1 MCGCQINGMKRK
13 RKISGLGDMGGI
25 ASGLL
30 PIVGGY
36 LLGNIVEKQFLS
48 GTTYGNIV
56 KLGGGIA
63 LAAMSKGLV
72 AQLGVGMAVNG
83 AVDFVVENVPGINL
97 LPPGM
102 PARYVA
108 GLTDGQ
114 VWDGQQYPFGGGF

>member
-1 MCGCQINGMKRK
+1 MKRRK
-13 RKISGLGDMGGI
+13 KISGLGDMGGI

-30 PIVGGY
+30 PILGGY
-36 LLGNIVEKQFLS
+36 LLGNVVEKQFLS

-72 AQLGVGMAVNG
+72 AQLGVGMALNG
-83 AVDFVVENVPGINL
+83 AVDIAQPALESAGLGL

-108 GLTDGQ
+108 GITDGQ